1 MIIVL
6 HPPAITTIIKG
17 ITISLLLSIRSQVA
31 IDYLSVLLHLLLAL
45 LPLLLVLL
53 LRGRPL
59 QGDDLLLQVL
69 VAPRRPLEEML
80 DTIIVF
86 SCSEAFSI
94 EIYTLFSHHSRSIII
109 GLFNFTVYFVI
120 SLSFGQCKQ
129 MGAFYPSLLYQRFE
143 TVIRDM
149 ARIYL
154 ELVCAESVSIGVG
167 LSSPGQGFLY

>member
-1 MIIVL
+1 MITVL
-6 HPPAITTIIKG
+6 HPPVITTIIKG
-17 ITISLLLSIRSQVA
+17 ITISLLRSIRSHVDV
-31 IDYLSVLLHLLLAL
+31 DYLCVLLHLLPAL
-45 LPLLLVLL
+45 LLLLLVLP
-53 LRGRPL
+53 LRGLPPPA
-59 QGDDLLLQVL
+59 DDLLLQVL

-109 GLFNFTVYFVI
+109 GLFNFTVSFVI
-120 SLSFGQCKQ
+120 SLSIGQGKQ

>member
-6 HPPAITTIIKG
+6 HPPAITTIING
-17 ITISLLLSIRSQVA
+17 IAISLLLSIRSQVA

-69 VAPRRPLEEML
+69 VAPRRPLEEIL
-80 DTIIVF
+80 DTIIV
-86 SCSEAFSI
+86 SACPGAFSI
-94 EIYTLFSHHSRSIII
+94 EMYKSFSHYSKSIMM
-109 GLFNFTVYFVI
+109 GLFNFTVSFVI
-120 SLSFGQCKQ
+120 SLSIGQGKQ